1 MIYGTVSARI
11 SLSDGAGISFSL
23 TSLNEADLERQFK
36 SEVERFFAERRQKQ
50 KFKKPAKAV
59 QSNGGKEKALRQV
72 PRRIHGPRPQTGRKQ
87 P

>member
-36 SEVERFFAERRQKQ
+36 TEVERFFAERRQK

-59 QSNGGKEKALRQV
+59 QSNGKAKALRQV
-72 PRRIHGPRPQTGRKQ
+72 PRRIPGPRGQDGRK
-87 P
+87 